1 MKRVF
6 LSVLSISTALF
17 FISCGS
23 TPEPEEPVLEAPVVE
38 DEQDEQF
45 AEIFDD
51 DEPASDDET
60 EDLDEQSA
68 LLKKIENA
76 RNAAVEA
83 GADELAPDLLKKSDD
98 YLEQCKADGT
108 VKQNADDIIARYEL
122 ISNLLK
128 AQAAKKEVDE
138 NDFARYDQKD
148 YDEASAALEKV
159 LATLDS
165 DAPLSKNI
173 FDSAQKAYSGFN
185 SVLIVTYKKLAKE
198 ERSLA
203 YAAKKNADSVK
214 AAVSQKERYK
224 VAAESFQ
231 NGDTL
236 YEMQNPKRARK
247 LYISAREDFT
257 ALFEEVSARRS
268 TAQTAIDEA
277 KKRVQESEDF
287 AARADR
293 ESPLTGENLDGIE
306 SEDTVLLEADDYESP
321 EDAEV
326 EIAADIDDQYE
337 EVIESSEAES
347 ALVAEESAVEPD
359 ADDLA
364 APAETEETVADET
377 DEVEDVL
384 ILPDESENQFENAAE
399 HSDEAE
405 EALADED
412 VALEELED
420 DGFADKFP
428 SDDNDGS
435 GLPEESVVESAE
447 RPGNQGE
454 FIEPEVQEENPDEN
468 AAGEVVT
475 EEEKI

>member
-159 LATLDS
+159 LAALDS

-203 YAAKKNADSVK
+203 YSAKKNADSVK

-236 YEMQNPKRARK
+236 YEMQNPKRARE

-347 ALVAEESAVEPD
+347 MPVAEESAVEPA

-384 ILPDESENQFENAAE
+384 ILPDESENQFADAAE
-399 HSDEAE
+399 PSDDAE
-405 EALADED
+405 EALAEED
-412 VALEELED
+412 VTLEELED
-420 DGFADKFP
+420 DVFADKFP
-428 SDDNDGS
+428 SDDNDGF
-435 GLPEESVVESAE
+435 GLPEESVVENAE

-454 FIEPEVQEENPDEN
+454 FIEPEVQEENSDEN